1 MLGALPNIFQ
11 NTPELLQFFRGE
23 EKMKRLSLIAFLVC
37 LMTCS
42 VANALFTWTGAAPD
56 GLNLWSDPANWTD
69 SSGNGLAPINTTDE
83 ARINNGTVNMDCDA
97 SVGLLRM
104 CYAATTDVATLNLT
118 ASAGFTGKTLTV
130 TKSSNDL
137 FVVGYKGA
145 ATVNQDTGRVNVTNG
160 SGAGAIR
167 IKYTSTNPASFYN
180 LSGGVMDTENLRG
193 SDVTVTNLGLNDTG
207 GTINL
212 RTSIFRLG
220 TYDGTVMHWTQG
232 GSTLCPG
239 GSIGNSNIGTASYE
253 TEWTTSAASKV
264 QLELA
269 SDASYDT
276 IHSSGNANLTL
287 GILDI
292 VASYTPLQ
300 DSFFDIIKL
309 DLKTGKAGTGTFGSI
324 TDNLPGY
331 FTAAWVNGAG
341 TSDVLRVTYVPEPAT
356 VALLGL
362 GSLIAVRRRKK

>member
-1 MLGALPNIFQ
+1 
-11 NTPELLQFFRGE
+11 
-23 EKMKRLSLIAFLVC
+23 MKRLCFVFVVLMVSLMASTAGAVI
-37 LMTCS
+37 
-42 VANALFTWTGAAPD
+42 TWVDGAV
-56 GLNLWSDPANWTD
+56 GNWSDGSKWV
-69 SSGNGLAPINTTDE
+69 GGIAPINTTDE
-83 ARINNGTVNMDCDA
+83 ARINNGTVYMDCDA
-97 SVGLLRM
+97 TVGLLRM

-118 ASAGFTGKTLTV
+118 TSAGFSGKTLTV
-130 TKSSNDL
+130 TKASNDL

-145 ATVNQDTGRVNVTNG
+145 ATVNQDTGTVKVARNDGGLT
-160 SGAGAIR
+160 GALR
-167 IKYTSTNPASFYN
+167 IKYTSTNPASSYN

-193 SDVTVTNLGLNDTG
+193 SDISATNLGLNDTG

-239 GSIGNSNIGTASYE
+239 GSVGNVSVGTAAYE
-253 TEWTTSAASKV
+253 TEWTTSLASKV
-264 QLELA
+264 RLELA

-300 DSFFDIIKL
+300 DSFFDVIKL
-309 DLKTGKAGTGTFGSI
+309 DLKAGKAGTGTFGSI
-324 TDNLPGY
+324 TDNLPGS
-331 FTAAWVNGAG
+331 FTAQWLDLTADGFKE
-341 TSDVLRVTYVPEPAT
+341 TLRVTYVPEPAT
-356 VALLGL
+356 IALLGL